1 MTSREAAHQAAKIL
15 SQAKSARLRRIAV
28 RLIKIEGEMMQ
39 IAEKVRSERL
49 AKRLGLRVA

>member
-28 RLIKIEGEMMQ
+28 RLIKIEAQM
-39 IAEKVRSERL
+39 AELSEQR
-49 AKRLGLRVA
+49 KRERRLGLVA